1 MPESY
6 GYVPSSR
13 QERVDLQE
21 DNGRLLKT
29 IYESIEAR
37 GMSETVGLLN
47 SGKLL
52 RDVTPDLTALSLKE
66 RIRRLVGSAR
76 AILRF
81 QHSKVPAIVYARHS
95 SAAQNE
101 PSVDRQVDLCRQHCE
116 AQGYAEVLVCCDV
129 AKTGQSLASR
139 AGWSRVERALEA
151 GAALIVVVESMD
163 RITRNHFDLLAI
175 LDSVRARGAKIE
187 IVTHDGGSRSSGL
200 TPKASFKF
208 IRLFM
213 QRVRER
219 HHG

>member
-1 MPESY
+1 MPKSY

-13 QERVDLQE
+13 QGRVDLQE
-21 DNGRLLKT
+21 ANGRLLKA
-29 IYESIEAR
+29 IYESVEAR

-52 RDVTPDLTALSLKE
+52 RGVTPDLTALSLKE
-66 RIRRLVGSAR
+66 RVRRLVGSAR

-81 QHSKVPAIVYARHS
+81 QHSKVPAIVYARYG
-95 SAAQNE
+95 SAAQNG

-116 AQGYAEVLVCCDV
+116 AHGYDEVLVCRDV
-129 AKTGQSLASR
+129 AKTGQSLADR
-139 AGWSRVERALEA
+139 DGWSRVERALEA
-151 GAALIVVVESMD
+151 GAASIVVVESMD

-175 LDSVRARGAKIE
+175 LESVRARGAKIVV
-187 IVTHDGGSRSSGL
+187 VTHDGTSL
-200 TPKASFKF
+200 APKASFKF

-213 QRVRER
+213 QRVRGR